1 MGSDKQDDYSRS
13 IQLQE
18 KVNAQEIAISDLKD
32 NLKKEEKK
40 N

>member
-1 MGSDKQDDYSRS
+1 MGSDKQDGYTRL

-18 KVNAQEIAISDLKD
+18 KVNAQEIAICDLKD